1 MLRIIIGYA
10 VGIVAAFLLGSMLGT
25 QVVLASV
32 QSMGLEVSWAA
43 RVDATLDDLLG
54 LSATLLPVMALV
66 LVVVWGLYD
75 VIMARMRSARGP
87 YHYALVGGLCIL
99 ALHPLL
105 GAALDV
111 DVFAA
116 TRSWFGLLTQA
127 IAGAFGG
134 WCCGRLR
141 MGASASNHST
151 QNIP

>member
-66 LVVVWGLYD
+66 LAVVWGLYD
-75 VIMARMRSARGP
+75 VITTRRRSPLGP

-105 GAALDV
+105 GAVLDV

-134 WCCGRLR
+134 WCCGRVR
-141 MGASASNHST
+141 
-151 QNIP
+151 I

>member
-1 MLRIIIGYA
+1 MLRITIGYA

-43 RVDATLDDLLG
+43 RVDATLDDVLG
-54 LSATLLPVMALV
+54 LSATLLPLMALV
-66 LVVVWGLYD
+66 LVVMWGLYD
-75 VIMARMRSARGP
+75 VIMARMRSARGA
-87 YHYALVGGLCIL
+87 YHYALVGSLCIL

-105 GAALDV
+105 GAVLDV

-116 TRSWFGLLTQA
+116 TRSWFGLLTKA
-127 IAGAFGG
+127 IEGAFGG

-141 MGASASNHST
+141 MGVYESNHST
-151 QNIP
+151 HDIT

>member
-1 MLRIIIGYA
+1 MLRIIIGYV

-25 QVVLASV
+25 QFVLASV

-66 LVVVWGLYD
+66 LAVVWGLYD
-75 VIMARMRSARGP
+75 VIMTRMRSARGP

-105 GAALDV
+105 GAVLDV

-134 WCCGRLR
+134 WCCGRFR
-141 MGASASNHST
+141 MGASTSNHST

>member
-66 LVVVWGLYD
+66 LAVVWGLYD
-75 VIMARMRSARGP
+75 VITTRMRSPRGP

-105 GAALDV
+105 GAVLDV

-134 WCCGRLR
+134 WCCGRVR
-141 MGASASNHST
+141 
-151 QNIP
+151 I

>member
-10 VGIVAAFLLGSMLGT
+10 VGIVAAFLLGSILGT

-32 QSMGLEVSWAA
+32 QSMGLEVSWPA
-43 RVDATLDDLLG
+43 RIEATRADLLG
-54 LSATLLPVMALV
+54 LTATLLPVMALA
-66 LVVVWGLYD
+66 LVVGWGLYD
-75 VIMARMRSARGP
+75 IIMTRMRSARGP
-87 YHYALVGGLCIL
+87 YHYALMGGLCIL

-105 GAALDV
+105 GAVLDV

-134 WCCGRLR
+134 WCCGRVR
-141 MGASASNHST
+141 
-151 QNIP
+151 I

>member
-1 MLRIIIGYA
+1 MLRIIMGYA
-10 VGIVAAFLLGSMLGT
+10 AGIVAAFLLGSMLGT
-25 QVVLASV
+25 QVVLALV
-32 QSMGLEVSWAA
+32 QSMGLEVSRAA

-66 LVVVWGLYD
+66 LAVMWGLYD
-75 VIMARMRSARGP
+75 VITTRMRSARGP

-105 GAALDV
+105 GAALAV

-141 MGASASNHST
+141 MGASASNHSA
-151 QNIP
+151 QSIP